1 MALETTT
8 KPKPQLSDGDG
19 DHDTFAHYVRNEELD
34 LAILEGRPC
43 TALCGK
49 KWVPQ
54 KDHTKYPLCPT
65 CKELYEKY
73 PKGEE

>member
-1 MALETTT
+1 MPTETPT
-8 KPKPQLSDGDG
+8 KPKVQPKFDDGG

-34 LAILEGRPC
+34 LALLEGRPC

-54 KDHTKYPLCPT
+54 KDHTKYPTCPT
-65 CKELYEKY
+65 CKELYERK
-73 PKGEE
+73 E